1 MKNKK
6 ILIGSV
12 LIIAVVALSLI
23 MISSSESA
31 GSDVTSNENT
41 ENMPTIDMLK
51 NSDRTLNVDRIM
63 SDGTYQIRFS
73 DLVSLEA
80 LQTFKDKTV
89 TAIGYLSPIASYDG
103 SFGYLMNLPYQ
114 TCPYCLPSDTKITNT
129 LAIFAKNGEQLQFTE
144 AAVMVRG
151 TLKLEPYTDEY
162 GYSYNYR
169 MVDVEIEK
177 ADTSDLGAK
186 IVLYNQLAE
195 KEVLTRLLG
204 ALYSVDDNVF
214 YDEYTAQGYEY
225 ERLIVDVTEIDALL
239 NDLNEFDSTEVSILI
254 NTANKIKEIA
264 TEVNKL
270 IEAEEYS
277 KISEYQEST
286 EQLFYDI
293 NDWMSMYE
301 L

>member
-129 LAIFAKNGEQLQFTE
+129 IASICKTNPTRYDQTSNFSNPWNHITDSITNVTSAIPNASNWKY
-144 AAVMVRG
+144 V
-151 TLKLEPYTDEY
+151 
-162 GYSYNYR
+162 S
-169 MVDVEIEK
+169 
-177 ADTSDLGAK
+177 
-186 IVLYNQLAE
+186 
-195 KEVLTRLLG
+195 
-204 ALYSVDDNVF
+204 SVK
-214 YDEYTAQGYEY
+214 
-225 ERLIVDVTEIDALL
+225 R
-239 NDLNEFDSTEVSILI
+239 
-254 NTANKIKEIA
+254 
-264 TEVNKL
+264 
-270 IEAEEYS
+270 
-277 KISEYQEST
+277 
-286 EQLFYDI
+286 
-293 NDWMSMYE
+293 
-301 L
+301 